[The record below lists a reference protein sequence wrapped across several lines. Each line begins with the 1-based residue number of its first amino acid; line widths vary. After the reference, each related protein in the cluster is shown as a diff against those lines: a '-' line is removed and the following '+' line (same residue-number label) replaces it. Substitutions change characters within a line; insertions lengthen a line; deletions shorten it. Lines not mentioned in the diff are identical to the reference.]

1 LRAAPFTFADY
12 TPPTAEGDHHHRVGC
27 WATYAIFDEQE
38 ILPSGYFTTVQFGDK
53 STRESRIIQQA
64 RESGR
69 ECPAKTGTQEWICSV
84 CFQEFSTAL
93 AWKLKIEIT
102 VFIIQVAPF
111 LARVAASRYSLLM
124 MDEQEFKRRCDAAFE
139 SLLRRLQEVGDERGF
154 EVEGGSGK
162 LEVLFE
168 DAEETR
174 FVISPN
180 TPVRQI
186 WISALT
192 TSFKLSWS
200 DAAATFVLDKTGETL
215 MQLMGRILT
224 EQLGS
229 PVTV

>member
-1 LRAAPFTFADY
+1 
-12 TPPTAEGDHHHRVGC
+12 
-27 WATYAIFDEQE
+27 
-38 ILPSGYFTTVQFGDK
+38 
-53 STRESRIIQQA
+53 
-64 RESGR
+64 
-69 ECPAKTGTQEWICSV
+69 
-84 CFQEFSTAL
+84 
-93 AWKLKIEIT
+93 
-102 VFIIQVAPF
+102 
-111 LARVAASRYSLLM
+111 
-124 MDEQEFKRRCDAAFE
+124 MDEQEFQRRCDAAFE
-139 SLLRRLQEVGDERGF
+139 SLRRRLQEVGDERGF

-168 DAEETR
+168 DEEETR

-200 DAAATFVLDKTGETL
+200 DSAGTFVLDKTGETL
-215 MQLMGRILT
+215 TGLMGRILT

>member
-1 LRAAPFTFADY
+1 M
-12 TPPTAEGDHHHRVGC
+12 
-27 WATYAIFDEQE
+27 
-38 ILPSGYFTTVQFGDK
+38 
-53 STRESRIIQQA
+53 RIA
-64 RESGR
+64 G
-69 ECPAKTGTQEWICSV
+69 
-84 CFQEFSTAL
+84 
-93 AWKLKIEIT
+93 
-102 VFIIQVAPF
+102 F
-111 LARVAASRYSLLM
+111 LARPSASRYIVHI
-124 MDEQEFKRRCDAAFE
+124 MDEQVFQKRCDAAFE

-162 LEVLFE
+162 LEIQFE
-168 DAEETR
+168 DADQTR

-200 DAAATFVLDKTGETL
+200 DAAATFVLDKTSETL

>member
-1 LRAAPFTFADY
+1 
-12 TPPTAEGDHHHRVGC
+12 
-27 WATYAIFDEQE
+27 
-38 ILPSGYFTTVQFGDK
+38 
-53 STRESRIIQQA
+53 
-64 RESGR
+64 
-69 ECPAKTGTQEWICSV
+69 
-84 CFQEFSTAL
+84 
-93 AWKLKIEIT
+93 
-102 VFIIQVAPF
+102 
-111 LARVAASRYSLLM
+111 
-124 MDEQEFKRRCDAAFE
+124 MDEQEFQRRCDAAFE

-168 DAEETR
+168 DEDETR

-180 TPVRQI
+180 APVRQI

-200 DAAATFVLDKTGETL
+200 DAAGTFVLDKTGETL